1 MKKAI
6 LVLLLVAAGATTV
19 QAQKLKDLLYGGKLR
34 SDSNSVVRKSDD
46 LSTKIDTAQKKTVAA
61 PMAPTS
67 VDAPGTAAAPAA
79 TAATTPVTAAVSQKD
94 STAAVDTAAIA
105 DTEPKEEAGPT
116 PVKSNNRIW
125 KEYTD
130 SLVNTLKAE
139 VLSNKKIKKETYYI
153 TVGYEVDT
161 NGQVNITN
169 VSTTP
174 ENALL
179 QAQVKQRIEVT
190 PPPLN
195 PVLDGNN
202 QPRKVKRNYNF
213 SVTKD

>member
-6 LVLLLVAAGATTV
+6 LVLLVVAAGATTV

-61 PMAPTS
+61 PMAPTA
-67 VDAPGTAAAPAA
+67 VDSTGNVARPAASPAAAPA
-79 TAATTPVTAAVSQKD
+79 TAAADQKD
-94 STAAVDTAAIA
+94 SDAVVDSVAKAEG
-105 DTEPKEEAGPT
+105 EPAEAAGPT

-125 KEYTD
+125 KEYSD

-153 TVGYEVDT
+153 TVGYAIDT
-161 NGQVNITN
+161 NGQVTVTN
-169 VSTTP
+169 VTSTP

-195 PVLDGNN
+195 PILDSAGK
-202 QPRKVKRNYNF
+202 PRKVNRNYNF
-213 SVTKD
+213 TVTKE